1 MLFLAVTAGIVVG
14 YVATVHAEMII
25 HRDIFHGRWAIVH
38 RGPFKW
44 LLYPHYVQHWKGH
57 HTHAARHRDDL
68 ERGDRVPDSAHK
80 VVETKYDNQWNVQY
94 GLRCTD
100 HGITIKGAEC
110 FTHYLLL
117 FLLTPQP
124 YLAGLLWFV
133 LGPIAGIPAAI
144 MPLATAVL
152 HRNHRYFHMSIE
164 ARRKHAPW
172 WQRWYVLSA
181 VFTRV
186 ADEHLKHHYDS
197 RFYNDYYVLLPFG
210 NRILRL
216 LARTSRSS
224 DISRTRTKRESLTP
238 RTFSD
243 RKRLDRTVG
252 SK

>member
-164 ARRKHAPW
+164 ARRKRTVVAALVCTVRRLHPGRGRTSQAPLRFPFL
-172 WQRWYVLSA
+172 QRLLRPSA
-181 VFTRV
+181 V
-186 ADEHLKHHYDS
+186 
-197 RFYNDYYVLLPFG
+197 
-210 NRILRL
+210 
-216 LARTSRSS
+216 
-224 DISRTRTKRESLTP
+224 
-238 RTFSD
+238 
-243 RKRLDRTVG
+243 RKSHTQAIGEDVPVQRHF
-252 SK
+252 